1 MLKENNFSLKN
12 IKFREKFHIA
22 FKDEYITSYEST
34 NFVPKIYKSVN
45 TPRDKNGLVSGKT
58 KTYYRT
64 RYSSWATKRHSL
76 NNIRK
81 SEKNS
86 KL

>member
-45 TPRDKNGLVSGKT
+45 TPRDKNGFVSGKP

-64 RYSSWATKRHSL
+64 RYSSWATEKTFIKQYQK
-76 NNIRK
+76 IR
-81 SEKNS
+81 EKF
-86 KL
+86 